1 MNKYLKK
8 LVIASLVTICTI
20 GATFSLT
27 SQTGVATSTNQVT
40 FEDGTGYYDDTINY
54 EIGEKVVFPFIKITD
69 YINLEM

>member
-1 MNKYLKK
+1 MKK
-8 LVIASLVTICTI
+8 SIKTIIALTLVTICTI

-27 SQTGVATSTNQVT
+27 SQTGIATATNQVT
-40 FEDGTGYYDDTINY
+40 FSDGTGYYDDTINY